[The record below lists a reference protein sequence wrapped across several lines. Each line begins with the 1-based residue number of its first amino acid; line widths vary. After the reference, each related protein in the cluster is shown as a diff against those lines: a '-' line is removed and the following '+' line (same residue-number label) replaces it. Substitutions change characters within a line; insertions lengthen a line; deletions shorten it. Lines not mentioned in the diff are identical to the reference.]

1 METRLAELYQALQ
14 KLITHHRQLLEA
26 VRAEREALAQA
37 DLLAIQKST
46 YEKESIVE
54 SIRLAEASRV
64 QITSAIEVLM
74 GQPEGALKLSVIVRD
89 SQRYDQKISNDL
101 QASYQALIHLI
112 DRISE
117 QNLQNKE
124 LIERSLDHVRQ
135 MKDNVLVEGAPKV
148 TTYSAQGTKRVPNA
162 SGARLISKE
171 A

>member
-37 DLLAIQKST
+37 ELLSIQKST
-46 YEKESIVE
+46 YEKEAIVE
-54 SIRLAEASRV
+54 SIRLAEATRA
-64 QITSAIEVLM
+64 QIAASIEAIL
-74 GQPEGALKLSVIVRD
+74 GQPEGSMKLGVMIKEA
-89 SQRYDQKISNDL
+89 QRYDQKLSNDL
-101 QASYQALIHLI
+101 QASYQTLVHLI
-112 DRISE
+112 DRITE
-117 QNLQNKE
+117 QNQQNKE

-135 MKDNVLVEGAPKV
+135 MRDNVLVEGAPKV
-148 TTYSAQGTKRVPNA
+148 TTYSAQGTKRIPNA